1 MYIMLKHL
9 YFILS
14 FSRRITFSGVLNSI
28 TNVLTWEGWYTFQD
42 LERDNSIILISF
54 LKKNWTRIGFV
65 IKLWDFTKS
74 SYSQWCNGSPL
85 YRAGI
90 QLPAQWL
97 HCIDFFYMVSMA
109 LLLFLDAC
117 RRSFPFSLPFAGS
130 LVLSLLLVDLPSWI
144 CPSDCLFIFSLVNCQ
159 FLGREF
165 LEVFRIVCTGTWRR
179 CWEEETVFVL
189 FVIGRSEQE
198 ATVGFFL
205 FHLFLACFWEQVYL
219 KVSAA

>member
-1 MYIMLKHL
+1 MKVYSSIMYIMLKHL

-42 LERDNSIILISF
+42 LERDNSITLISF

-65 IKLWDFTKS
+65 IKLWGFTKS
-74 SYSQWCNGSPL
+74 SSSQWFNGSPL
-85 YRAGI
+85 YRAGL

-117 RRSFPFSLPFAGS
+117 RRSFSFPLPFTGS

-144 CPSDCLFIFSLVNCQ
+144 CPSD
-159 FLGREF
+159 
-165 LEVFRIVCTGTWRR
+165 
-179 CWEEETVFVL
+179 
-189 FVIGRSEQE
+189 
-198 ATVGFFL
+198 
-205 FHLFLACFWEQVYL
+205 
-219 KVSAA
+219 